1 MKAVTEQEAVSK
13 ENLYRTKWLMAH
25 NRLHEIVH
33 GKSDKPLADLW
44 NGYLD
49 ELQLA
54 EKIAATPA

>member
-1 MKAVTEQEAVSK
+1 MEAVTGQEVVST

-33 GKSDKPLADLW
+33 GETEKPLADLW
-44 NGYLD
+44 KEYLD

-54 EKIAATPA
+54 EAIAATSA